1 MTVAHCDKADKT
13 AFSSR
18 QQARRAL
25 VKHRGGK
32 TMRVYQCEHDRT
44 HYHLTKHWKLREFK
58 DN

>member
-32 TMRVYQCEHDRT
+32 TMRIYQCEHDRT
-44 HYHLTKHWKLREFK
+44 HFHLTKHWKLREFK